1 MLTQAAVSEVRSRE
15 NGTMLPYSG
24 GLDLLVAKKGLQARL
39 TYGFGGKLLHK
50 PDSTPFA
57 EDRRMADLEAFEAT
71 L

>member
-15 NGTMLPYSG
+15 NGTRLPYSG
-24 GLDLLVAKKGLQARL
+24 GLDLLVTKTGLQARL

-50 PDSTPFA
+50 PDGAPFA
-57 EDRRMADLEAFEAT
+57 EHRRVANLEAIEAT

>member
-24 GLDLLVAKKGLQARL
+24 ALNLLGTKTGRQARL
-39 TYGFGGKLLHK
+39 SYGFGGKLLHK
-50 PDSTPFA
+50 PDGAPLA
-57 EDRRMADLEAFEAT
+57 EHRRVANLEAIEAT

>member
-24 GLDLLVAKKGLQARL
+24 GLDLLVMKTGRQARL
-39 TYGFGGKLLHK
+39 TYGFDGKLLHK
-50 PDSTPFA
+50 PDGAPFA
-57 EDRRMADLEAFEAT
+57 EHRRVANLEAIEAT